1 MNEWLVSLVDKGVQ
15 CWGCVVFDRLFQ
27 IVSTSAGLVYEYFSK
42 LCVILFC
49 ILFTVFVINAVWKNI
64 KGGMSD
70 PWMTKSVQ
78 KVLLSATIALTVMGM
93 GVAFPRFVTTAIF
106 EPVADI
112 TLVYS
117 QSMINTT
124 SEIVSEKVTYEPID
138 LPEDGFYRPELRD
151 KIIMLMKTTVTQFQ
165 SYIKLGVA
173 IMDNAFSWSALLGI
187 GALIKHIILFCIGF
201 YLAKE
206 FVKIFFKYCCYFAD
220 VIIAMA
226 LFAFFFPLSL
236 ATVAFKGAENVPEWI
251 GKLGSSVGVSQVKN
265 LINSIV
271 TLASVVITYTVIMV
285 IIAKFFSAPD
295 ASVTNLMDAI
305 TSGQVFAD
313 DLNTE
318 NLQAMTLIS
327 CIALVYVL
335 NYIFDQ
341 IPQIAKTIMSAFG
354 VEEKSDDSERFAN
367 DIMRL
372 TKNVV
377 NIAVNTGKTI
387 MSGGEKKEDTEDTKK
402 ESSDGSKDKK

>member
-1 MNEWLVSLVDKGVQ
+1 MNEWLASLVDKGVQ
-15 CWGCVVFDRLFQ
+15 CWGCAVFDRLFQ
-27 IVSTSAGLVYEYFSK
+27 IVSTAAASVYEYFSG

-49 ILFTVFVINAVWKNI
+49 ILFTVFVINAVWKNV
-64 KGGMSD
+64 KGGVSD

-78 KVLLSATIALTVMGM
+78 KVLLAAIVALTVMGM

-117 QSMINTT
+117 QAMVNTT
-124 SEIVSEKVTYEPID
+124 SEIVSEKVTYEPIKIS
-138 LPEDGFYRPELRD
+138 EIGFYRPELRD

-165 SYIKLGVA
+165 SYIKLGLAV
-173 IMDNAFSWSALLGI
+173 MDNAFSWSALLGI
-187 GALIKHIILFCIGF
+187 GELIKHIILFFVGMYISWGF
-201 YLAKE
+201 I
-206 FVKIFFKYCCYFAD
+206 KIFFKYCCYFAD
-220 VIIAMA
+220 VIVAMA

-236 ATVAFKGAENVPEWI
+236 ATIAFKGAEHVPEWI
-251 GKLGSSVGVSQVKN
+251 GKIGKSVGVAQVKN

-285 IIAKFFSAPD
+285 IVAKFFSSPD
-295 ASVTNLMDAI
+295 ASVNNLMYAI
-305 TSGQVFAD
+305 TSGQIYAD

-318 NLQAMTLIS
+318 NLHAMTLIS

-335 NYIFDQ
+335 NYIFEQ
-341 IPQIAKTIMSAFG
+341 IPQITKMILSAFG
-354 VEEKSDDSERFAN
+354 VEEKSDNSEQFAK
-367 DIMRL
+367 DVMRL

-377 NIAVNTGKTI
+377 DIAITTGKTI
-387 MSGGEKKEDTEDTKK
+387 ISGGEKTE
-402 ESSDGSKDKK
+402 ESSDPKDKK

>member
-1 MNEWLVSLVDKGVQ
+1 MNAWLVSLADKGVQ
-15 CWGCVVFDRLFQ
+15 CWGCAVFDRLFQ
-27 IVSTSAGLVYEYFSK
+27 IVSVAAGSVYQYFSD

-49 ILFTVFVINAVWKNI
+49 LLFTVFALTAIWKNF
-64 KGGMSD
+64 KGGVSD
-70 PWMTKSVQ
+70 PFMTKSVQ
-78 KVLLSATIALTVMGM
+78 KVIISGIFALSIMGM
-93 GVAFPRFVTTAIF
+93 GVAFPRFVTTVIF

-112 TLVYS
+112 TLIYS

-124 SEIVSEKVTYEPID
+124 NEQVSEKVTYEPIV
-138 LPEDGFYRPELRD
+138 LPEEGFYRPELRD

-165 SYIKLGVA
+165 SYIKLGLAV
-173 IMDNAFSWSALLGI
+173 MDNAFSWSALLGI
-187 GALIKHIILFCIGF
+187 GALIKHIILFFIGMYISWGF
-201 YLAKE
+201 I
-206 FVKIFFKYCCYFAD
+206 KIFFRYCCYFAD

-236 ATVAFKGAENVPEWI
+236 VTVAFKGAEHVPDWI
-251 GKLGSSVGVSQVKN
+251 GKMGTSVGVGQVKN

-271 TLASVVITYTVIMV
+271 TLGSVVITYTVIMV
-285 IIAKFFSAPD
+285 IVAKFFSAPD
-295 ASVTNLMDAI
+295 ASVSGLMDAI
-305 TSGQVFAD
+305 TSGQIYAD

-335 NYIFDQ
+335 NYVFEQ
-341 IPQIAKTIMSAFG
+341 IPQITKMILSAFH
-354 VEEKSDDSERFAN
+354 VEEKFDNSEQFAK

-377 NIAVNTGKTI
+377 DIAVNTGKTI
-387 MSGGEKKEDTEDTKK
+387 LSGGDKKEEKTDP
-402 ESSDGSKDKK
+402 KDKK